1 MCSFFTLRS
10 LSPDHVAS
18 NLHIF
23 VPPLTPSS
31 WILFDAFLTPAD
43 VFFRLPLLTLARC
56 WYALSEMSHIWL
68 GKTQGIGVPN
78 QALWNTGIELLN
90 SGSVSRKSYRMGSL
104 LCKPRLEWRFGG
116 TEEYKLM
123 LCLYK
128 PWRHVREVDILLH
141 SLLSWAL
148 DGAEL
153 LASRHAAL

>member
-10 LSPDHVAS
+10 LSPDPVAS

-23 VPPLTPSS
+23 VQLPTPF
-31 WILFDAFLTPAD
+31 WILFGAFLTPVD

-56 WYALSEMSHIWL
+56 WYVLSEMSHIWL
-68 GKTQGIGVPN
+68 GNPQGIEVPN

-90 SGSVSRKSYRMGSL
+90 SGFCLAKILSYGIPA
-104 LCKPRLEWRFGG
+104 CKPRLEWRCGG

-123 LCLYK
+123 LSLYK
-128 PWRHVREVDILLH
+128 PWRRMREVDILLR
-141 SLLSWAL
+141 SLMPWAR
-148 DGAEL
+148 DGAKW